1 MDPRIHRIERFLTP
15 RNARLTLLLLG
26 LLTVVF
32 VLALRNVRLDH
43 DFERFFPTDDPE
55 LDRYLAFRDRFG
67 NDNDFLLIAAERP
80 QGVFQREFLTR
91 FDSLAERLRQVP
103 DVNSVTS
110 PTSLSDPRITP
121 VGVFQV
127 PWLRLDADSTLTSDS
142 ARIWQDERIRSTF
155 FAKDGKAVLMIMQT
169 EQGLSKERSDALMH
183 AVDQAVASSDLERVR
198 MGGRIHGQFWYIQKM
213 QYELVLFFSLSVAL
227 LAVFLAL
234 GFRTLWGV
242 LVPIGVVG
250 LTVLWQ
256 VGAMTLMG
264 KPLGILTMLLP
275 TILFVVGMSDVVHIL
290 ERYIEAL
297 RNGHPKAR
305 ALAISYHEVG
315 LATFLTSLTTA
326 IGFATLLT
334 SGIGPVREFGVVTA
348 AGVFMAFGLSFTLLP
363 AVLLLVA
370 TPVQAQVDH
379 TASFW
384 HPLLHGLYRWMLRHG
399 RAIPY
404 AFIGLAL
411 ISSVFIAR
419 LKVDNYLLED
429 WPEDDPQKQEYYW
442 FEAHFGGVRPY
453 EMEVRLTSDSGS
465 LWDLRNLQVMERV
478 QQHLEEEQGVQA
490 VLSPVTVMKALNKA
504 FNGGSE
510 VFYRLP
516 DDTAEAERMAKRA
529 MLLAGKDV
537 LATVITADGRHARM
551 SGRMLDEGGHVHS
564 KRNKV
569 LDTFLAK
576 LEGEAPLDF
585 QQTGMAYLIDRSNAK
600 LSGQLIGGLSI
611 AFLLIAL
618 LMAWVFKSWRMT
630 LIALVPNVVPLIF
643 VGGIMGLVGIDIK
656 VSTAIIFTIAFGI
669 AVDDTIHMLGKLRI
683 ELMKGRS
690 LPFAMKRSFLS
701 AGKALVITS
710 VMLLSGFI
718 SLVFSDFAS
727 VFHMGLLVSITLFMA
742 LVADLLLLPL
752 LVLRFLPKDMR

>member
-1 MDPRIHRIERFLTP
+1 MDPRIPRIERYLTP
-15 RNARLTLLLLG
+15 RNARLTLFLLG

-32 VLALRNVRLDH
+32 AIALRNVKLDH

-55 LDRYLAFRDRFG
+55 LDRYLEFRERFG

-80 QGVFQREFLTR
+80 LGVFQREFLTA
-91 FDSLAERLRQVP
+91 FDSLAERLRTVP

-110 PTSLSDPRITP
+110 PTSLTDPRITP

-127 PWLRLDADSTLTSDS
+127 PWLRLDADSTLAPDS
-142 ARIWQDERIRSTF
+142 ARIWQDERVRNTF
-155 FAKDGKAVLMIMQT
+155 FDKEGKAVLMIMQT
-169 EQGLSKERSDALMH
+169 EQGLSKERSDALML
-183 AVDQAVASSDLERVR
+183 AVDQAVSNSGLERVR

-227 LAVFLAL
+227 LAVFLAV

-256 VGAMTLMG
+256 VGAMTLVG

-297 RNGHPKAR
+297 RNGHSKSR

-370 TPVQAQVDH
+370 TPVQAQVAH

-384 HPLLHGLYRWMLRHG
+384 HPLLHGLYRTVLRN
-399 RAIPY
+399 RRMIPY
-404 AFIGLAL
+404 AFLVLAL
-411 ISSVFIAR
+411 VSSVFISR

-465 LWDLRNLQVMERV
+465 LWDLPNLQVMEQV
-478 QQHLEEEQGVQA
+478 QQHLEQVQGVQA
-490 VLSPVTVMKALNKA
+490 VISPVTVMKALNKA

-510 VFYRLP
+510 AFYRLP
-516 DDTAEAERMAKRA
+516 DDEAEARRLAKRA
-529 MLLAGKDV
+529 TVLAGKDA
-537 LATVITADGRHARM
+537 LNTVITADGRHARL
-551 SGRMLDEGGHVHS
+551 SGRMLDEGGHVHG
-564 KRNKV
+564 KRNLV
-569 LDTFLAK
+569 LDAFLA
-576 LEGEAPLDF
+576 EVEHDAPLDF
-585 QQTGMAYLIDRSNAK
+585 QQTGMAYLIDRSNEK
-600 LSGQLIGGLSI
+600 LSSQLIGGLSI

-643 VGGIMGLVGIDIK
+643 VGGIMGMVGIDIK
-656 VSTAIIFTIAFGI
+656 VSSAIIFTIAFGI

-683 ELMKGRS
+683 ELMKGSS
-690 LPFAMKRSFLS
+690 LPYAMKRSFLS
-701 AGKALVITS
+701 AGKALLITS

-742 LVADLLLLPL
+742 LVADLLLLPV
-752 LVLRFLPKDMR
+752 LVLRFLPRKKG

>member
-32 VLALRNVRLDH
+32 ALALRNVRLDH

-67 NDNDFLLIAAERP
+67 NDNDFLLIAAENP

-110 PTSLSDPRITP
+110 PTSLTDPRITP

-155 FAKDGKAVLMIMQT
+155 FDKEGKAVLMIMQT

-183 AVDQAVASSDLERVR
+183 AVDQAVASSHLERVR

-227 LAVFLAL
+227 LAVFLAV

-297 RNGHPKAR
+297 RNGHLKAR

-334 SGIGPVREFGVVTA
+334 SGIGPVREFGVYTGPGCSGLRAILHPAPSRAA
-348 AGVFMAFGLSFTLLP
+348 AGGHPGAGTGRP
-363 AVLLLVA
+363 DGLLLVSFA
-370 TPVQAQVDH
+370 
-379 TASFW
+379 AS
-384 HPLLHGLYRWMLRHG
+384 
-399 RAIPY
+399 
-404 AFIGLAL
+404 AFI
-411 ISSVFIAR
+411 
-419 LKVDNYLLED
+419 
-429 WPEDDPQKQEYYW
+429 
-442 FEAHFGGVRPY
+442 
-453 EMEVRLTSDSGS
+453 
-465 LWDLRNLQVMERV
+465 
-478 QQHLEEEQGVQA
+478 
-490 VLSPVTVMKALNKA
+490 
-504 FNGGSE
+504 
-510 VFYRLP
+510 
-516 DDTAEAERMAKRA
+516 
-529 MLLAGKDV
+529 AGCC
-537 LATVITADGRHARM
+537 A
-551 SGRMLDEGGHVHS
+551 
-564 KRNKV
+564 
-569 LDTFLAK
+569 
-576 LEGEAPLDF
+576 
-585 QQTGMAYLIDRSNAK
+585 
-600 LSGQLIGGLSI
+600 
-611 AFLLIAL
+611 
-618 LMAWVFKSWRMT
+618 
-630 LIALVPNVVPLIF
+630 
-643 VGGIMGLVGIDIK
+643 
-656 VSTAIIFTIAFGI
+656 
-669 AVDDTIHMLGKLRI
+669 
-683 ELMKGRS
+683 
-690 LPFAMKRSFLS
+690 S
-701 AGKALVITS
+701 AGS
-710 VMLLSGFI
+710 SPGP
-718 SLVFSDFAS
+718 SCC
-727 VFHMGLLVSITLFMA
+727 
-742 LVADLLLLPL
+742 
-752 LVLRFLPKDMR
+752 

>member
-1 MDPRIHRIERFLTP
+1 MDPRIPRIERYLTP
-15 RNARLTLLLLG
+15 RNARLTLFLLG

-32 VLALRNVRLDH
+32 AIALRNVKLDH

-55 LDRYLAFRDRFG
+55 LDRYLEFRERFG

-80 QGVFQREFLTR
+80 LGVFQREFLTA
-91 FDSLAERLRQVP
+91 FDSLAERLRTVP

-110 PTSLSDPRITP
+110 PTSLTDPRITP

-127 PWLRLDADSTLTSDS
+127 PWLRLDADSTLAPDS
-142 ARIWQDERIRSTF
+142 ARIWQDERVRNTF
-155 FAKDGKAVLMIMQT
+155 FDKEGKAVLMIMQT
-169 EQGLSKERSDALMH
+169 EQGLSKERSDALML
-183 AVDQAVASSDLERVR
+183 AVDQAVSNSGLERVR

-227 LAVFLAL
+227 LAVFLAV

-256 VGAMTLMG
+256 VGAMTLVG

-297 RNGHPKAR
+297 RNGHSKSR

-370 TPVQAQVDH
+370 TPVQAQVAH

-384 HPLLHGLYRWMLRHG
+384 HPLLHGLYRTVLRN
-399 RAIPY
+399 RRMIPY
-404 AFIGLAL
+404 AFLVLAL
-411 ISSVFIAR
+411 VSSVFISR

-453 EMEVRLTSDSGS
+453 EMEVRLTSDGGS
-465 LWDLRNLQVMERV
+465 LWDLPNLQVMEQV
-478 QQHLEEEQGVQA
+478 QQHLEQVQGVQA
-490 VLSPVTVMKALNKA
+490 VISPVTVMKALNKA

-510 VFYRLP
+510 AFYRLP
-516 DDTAEAERMAKRA
+516 DDEAEARRLAKRA
-529 MLLAGKDV
+529 TVLAGKDA
-537 LATVITADGRHARM
+537 LNTVITADGRHARL
-551 SGRMLDEGGHVHS
+551 SGRMLDEGGHVHG
-564 KRNKV
+564 KRNLV
-569 LDTFLAK
+569 LDAFLA
-576 LEGEAPLDF
+576 EVEHDAPMDF

-600 LSGQLIGGLSI
+600 LSSQLIGGLSI
-611 AFLLIAL
+611 AFVLIAL
-618 LMAWVFKSWRMT
+618 LMAWVFRSWRMT

-643 VGGIMGLVGIDIK
+643 VGGIMGMVGIDIK
-656 VSTAIIFTIAFGI
+656 VSSAIIFTIAFGI

-683 ELMKGRS
+683 ELMKGSS
-690 LPFAMKRSFLS
+690 LPYAMKRSFLS
-701 AGKALVITS
+701 AGKALLITS

-742 LVADLLLLPL
+742 LVADLLLLPV
-752 LVLRFLPKDMR
+752 LVLRFLPRKKG

>member
-1 MDPRIHRIERFLTP
+1 MDPRIPRIERYLTP
-15 RNARLTLLLLG
+15 RNARLTLFLLG

-32 VLALRNVRLDH
+32 AIALRNVKLDH

-55 LDRYLAFRDRFG
+55 LDRYLEFRERFG

-80 QGVFQREFLTR
+80 QGVFQREFLTA
-91 FDSLAERLRQVP
+91 FDSLAERLRTVP

-127 PWLRLDADSTLTSDS
+127 PWLRLDADSTLAPDS
-142 ARIWQDERIRSTF
+142 ARIWQDERVRNTF
-155 FAKDGKAVLMIMQT
+155 FDKEGKAVLMIMQT
-169 EQGLSKERSDALMH
+169 EQGLSKERSDALML
-183 AVDQAVASSDLERVR
+183 AVDQAVSNSGLERVR
-198 MGGRIHGQFWYIQKM
+198 MGGRIHGQYWYIQKM

-227 LAVFLAL
+227 LAVFLAV

-256 VGAMTLMG
+256 VGAMTLVG

-297 RNGHPKAR
+297 RNGHTKSR

-370 TPVQAQVDH
+370 TPVQAQVAH

-384 HPLLHGLYRWMLRHG
+384 HPLLHGLYRTVLRK
-399 RAIPY
+399 RRMIPY
-404 AFIGLAL
+404 AFLVLAL
-411 ISSVFIAR
+411 VSSVFISR

-465 LWDLRNLQVMERV
+465 LWDLPNLQVMEQV
-478 QQHLEEEQGVQA
+478 QQHLEQVQGVQA
-490 VLSPVTVMKALNKA
+490 VISPVTVMKALNKA

-510 VFYRLP
+510 AFYRLP
-516 DDTAEAERMAKRA
+516 DDEADARRLAKRA
-529 MLLAGKDV
+529 TVLAGKDA
-537 LATVITADGRHARM
+537 LNTVITADGRHARL
-551 SGRMLDEGGHVHS
+551 SGRMLDEGGHVHG
-564 KRNKV
+564 KRNLV
-569 LDTFLAK
+569 LDVFLA
-576 LEGEAPLDF
+576 EVEHDVPLDF

-600 LSGQLIGGLSI
+600 LSSQLIGGLSI
-611 AFLLIAL
+611 AFVLIAL
-618 LMAWVFKSWRMT
+618 LMAWVFRSWRMT

-643 VGGIMGLVGIDIK
+643 VGGIMGMVGIDIK

-690 LPFAMKRSFLS
+690 LPYAMKRSFLS
-701 AGKALVITS
+701 AGKALLITS

-742 LVADLLLLPL
+742 LVADLLLLPV
-752 LVLRFLPKDMR
+752 LVLRYLPRDRS